1 MKLQDQI
8 IKNRTEE
15 EYKKIIQSEK
25 IIQKENLQ
33 DKESDKKSNEDNIS
47 IEEKRKSQVRQKI
60 TMFEEKKITM
70 FEDRGKSLRSDA
82 KIRSDVRSPISGRK
96 FKSKNSRKLEGKLKL
111 ANKFNPV
118 GKEVLENDRF
128 VLQKSI
134 RDFWVSKEMKE
145 N

>member
-1 MKLQDQI
+1 MKPELKEIFDR
-8 IKNRTEE
+8 IKAEKENRIKLKNEE
-15 EYKKIIQSEK
+15 SKKIIQNEK
-25 IIQKENLQ
+25 IIQKEN
-33 DKESDKKSNEDNIS
+33 SNL
-47 IEEKRKSQVRQKI
+47 IEERKSQVRQKI

-70 FEDRGKSLRSDA
+70 SEERRKSLRSDA